1 VVHIFQVAPVV
12 ACSLTNNICN
22 GPPAAY
28 AGTTKGGNQM
38 TPMEKTVML
47 NIADNEFDNTGTA
60 DDPAWAFVAT
70 ESACGFTTSQLRG
83 ALSSCIKKG
92 LVEYQEAGDESMV
105 WLTEKGESEIIAVSV
120 AAQ

>member
-1 VVHIFQVAPVV
+1 
-12 ACSLTNNICN
+12 
-22 GPPAAY
+22 
-28 AGTTKGGNQM
+28 M

-47 NIADNEFDNTGTA
+47 NIADNEYNNAGTV

-92 LVEYQEAGDESMV
+92 TVEYQEAGDDSMV
-105 WLTEKGESEIIAVSV
+105 WLTKKGEAEIIAASV